1 MNNRS
6 SAPLSSAE
14 ISKLEDIL
22 FDERF
27 VEDALD
33 YFGIHGML
41 SALAVGPVELSSDEW
56 VSQAFGQP
64 VAADSLA
71 DYALVKSYL
80 ERTFRHIRAALNG
93 EEQVELPAETY
104 EDRDALTNWCA
115 GFVEAFMAHE
125 AEWFAD
131 RQDLVA
137 ELLLPI
143 MAVSDLFDDE
153 DFTQIKANPKLMEQ
167 LSEQI
172 PEVLTDLYLLFH
184 AQD

>member
-1 MNNRS
+1 MNKSS
-6 SAPLSSAE
+6 SAPLSSTE
-14 ISKLEDIL
+14 ISALEDIL

-41 SALAVGPVELSSDEW
+41 SALAVGPVQQSPGEW
-56 VSQAFGQP
+56 VSLAFGQQ
-64 VAADSLA
+64 VTADDLA
-71 DYALVKSYL
+71 EYDVVQTYL
-80 ERTFRHIRAALNG
+80 ERTFRHIRTALNG

-115 GFVEAFMAHE
+115 GFVEAFIAHE
-125 AEWFAD
+125 AEWFKD

-137 ELLLPI
+137 ELLLPV

-153 DFTQIKANPKLMEQ
+153 DFSQIKSNPKIMEQ